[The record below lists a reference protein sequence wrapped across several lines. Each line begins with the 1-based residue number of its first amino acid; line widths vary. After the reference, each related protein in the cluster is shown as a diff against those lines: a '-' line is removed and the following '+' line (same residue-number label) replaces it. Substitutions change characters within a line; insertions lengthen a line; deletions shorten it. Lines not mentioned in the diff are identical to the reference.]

1 MQAIVLAGGKGTRL
15 RPYTTV
21 LPKPL
26 VPVGERPIC
35 EIIVRQLVAAGFD
48 RIVFAVSHLA
58 ELIQAYF
65 GDGSK
70 WGARISYSREDPPLG
85 TAGPI
90 GMIDGL
96 DDAFLVMNGDVLT
109 NLDYA
114 ALMADH
120 RRRGSIA
127 TLTTYRKDVAVTLGV
142 VDVSPEGRLLRYT
155 EKPTLEYRAS
165 MGVYVLSRR
174 VLDFLQ
180 RGQRMDLPDL
190 MQTLVQRGEHV
201 YCHAFAGE
209 WFDIGRPEDY
219 EEALGRYAEQPARF
233 DPSPRG

>member
-58 ELIQAYF
+58 ELIQAFF

-96 DDAFLVMNGDVLT
+96 DDSFLVMNGDVLT

-120 RRRGSIA
+120 RGRGAIA

-142 VDVSPEGRLLRYT
+142 VDVSPESRLLKYT

-174 VLDFLQ
+174 VLDFLP

-201 YCHAFAGE
+201 HCHAFAGE

-219 EEALGRYAEQPARF
+219 EEALGRYADQPTRF
-233 DPSPRG
+233 DPPPRD

>member
-26 VPVGERPIC
+26 VPVGEKPIC

-58 ELIQAYF
+58 ELIQAFF
-65 GDGSK
+65 GDGAK
-70 WGARISYSREDPPLG
+70 WGAQIRYSFEDPPLG

-90 GMIDGL
+90 GVIDDL

-109 NLDYA
+109 DLDYA

-120 RRRGSIA
+120 GRRGAIA
-127 TLTTYRKDVAVTLGV
+127 TLTTYRKDVPVTLGV
-142 VDVSPEGRLLRYT
+142 VEVSPEGRLVKYT
-155 EKPTLEYRAS
+155 EKPTLQYQAS
-165 MGVYVLSRR
+165 MGIYVLSRR
-174 VLDFLQ
+174 VLEFLP

-201 YCHAFAGE
+201 HCHAFDGE

-219 EEALGRYAEQPARF
+219 EEALARYAEQPARF
-233 DPSPRG
+233 GPRG

>member
-26 VPVGERPIC
+26 VPVGEKPIC

-48 RIVFAVSHLA
+48 EIVFAVSHLA
-58 ELIQAYF
+58 ELIQAFF
-65 GDGSK
+65 GDGAK
-70 WGARISYSREDPPLG
+70 WGARVRYSFEDPPLG

-90 GMIDGL
+90 GMIEGL
-96 DDAFLVMNGDVLT
+96 GDEFLVMNGDVLT

-114 ALMADH
+114 GLMADH
-120 RRRGSIA
+120 RRRGAIA
-127 TLTTYRKDVAVTLGV
+127 TLTTYRKDVPVTLGV
-142 VDVSPEGRLLRYT
+142 VDVAADGRLVKYT
-155 EKPTLEYRAS
+155 EKPTLQYQAS
-165 MGVYVLSRR
+165 MGIYVLSRR
-174 VLDFLQ
+174 VLEFLP
-180 RGQRMDLPDL
+180 RGQRQDLPDL

-201 YCHAFAGE
+201 HCHAFGGE

-219 EEALGRYAEQPARF
+219 EEALARYAEQPARF
-233 DPSPRG
+233 DPA